1 MNVYDAAHELAR
13 ALSRSQEYL
22 ELKAA
27 TEELKKDSKAE
38 EMLRELRTKQ
48 LEVEAL
54 KLSGKPTEEAERQLQ
69 NLYDIV
75 SHHSLVKK
83 YLEAE
88 HRFFILMSD
97 IQKIIAK
104 AVELNLDRG

>member
-27 TEELKKDSKAE
+27 REELKKDPQAE
-38 EMLRELRTKQ
+38 GMLKDLRTKQ

-54 KLSGKPTEEAERQLQ
+54 KLSGKPSEEAEKQLQ
-69 NLYDIV
+69 NLYNIV
-75 SHHSLVKK
+75 SCHSGIRK

-88 HRFFILMSD
+88 KRFLFLMTD
-97 IQKIIAK
+97 IQKIIAR
-104 AVELNLDRG
+104 AVDLDNL